1 MSGKGTIMALRQTIT
16 KTCPSIALFD
26 GVKVESN
33 SISVS
38 DVFYIKVEA
47 VTGTKE
53 KASCSVS
60 FTGEKI
66 KLQKMFEFIPS
77 MGAVNFIAQAYG
89 HLKTLPE
96 FAGATDC

>member
-1 MSGKGTIMALRQTIT
+1 MALKKSIT
-16 KTCPSIALFD
+16 KTCPSTALFD
-26 GVKVESN
+26 GTKVESN
-33 SISVS
+33 PVTVS

-53 KASCSVS
+53 KANCSVS
-60 FTGEKI
+60 FVGEKI
-66 KLQKMFEFIPS
+66 KMQKIYEFAHDLNGLNYIK
-77 MGAVNFIAQAYG
+77 QAYE

>member
-1 MSGKGTIMALRQTIT
+1 MALRQSIT

-26 GVKVESN
+26 GIKVESN
-33 SISVS
+33 LVTVS

-53 KASCSVS
+53 KANCSVS
-60 FTGEKI
+60 FTGQKI
-66 KLQKMFEFIPS
+66 KMQKIYEFAHDLDGSNYIK
-77 MGAVNFIAQAYG
+77 QAYE

-96 FAGATDC
+96 FAGATNC